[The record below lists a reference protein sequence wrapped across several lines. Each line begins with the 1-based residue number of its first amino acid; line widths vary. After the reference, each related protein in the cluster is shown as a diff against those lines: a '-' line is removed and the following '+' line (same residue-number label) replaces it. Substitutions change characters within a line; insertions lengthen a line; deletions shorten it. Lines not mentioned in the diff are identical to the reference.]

1 MIHFDINKLKETY
14 KSLEKKTCI
23 ENFWQN
29 SEDANSIFQKMKKLK
44 EKTDSYDSLK
54 EKIKDTIEFLEILSQ
69 QEFIDYEKDCMKNIK
84 ILEKEYSTLKLK
96 SLMIGEFDSNNAIL
110 EIHSGAGGTDAQD
123 WTEMLERLYTRWIN
137 NKGFKLTILD
147 YNSDTEGGIKS
158 VTMKVEGEN
167 AYGFLKGEKGVHRL
181 IRISPFD
188 VSKKRHTSFASVDVF
203 PELKED
209 MNISI
214 NQKDLRIDT
223 YRSGGAGGQ
232 HVNKT
237 DSAVRITHI
246 PTGVSVSCQSERSQM
261 FNKETAMKQLIA
273 KLLIIKKEENKE
285 KIDDI
290 QGKYSQIAWGSQI
303 RSYVFQPYTLVKDHR
318 TGFETSNVE
327 SVINGNIDEFIT
339 QYLCYLVKKK

>member
-44 EKTDSYDSLK
+44 EKIDSYDSLK

-96 SLMIGEFDSNNAIL
+96 SLMVGEFDFNNAIL

-167 AYGFLKGEKGVHRL
+167 AYEIGR
-181 IRISPFD
+181 
-188 VSKKRHTSFASVDVF
+188 A
-203 PELKED
+203 
-209 MNISI
+209 
-214 NQKDLRIDT
+214 
-223 YRSGGAGGQ
+223 
-232 HVNKT
+232 HV
-237 DSAVRITHI
+237 
-246 PTGVSVSCQSERSQM
+246 
-261 FNKETAMKQLIA
+261 
-273 KLLIIKKEENKE
+273 
-285 KIDDI
+285 
-290 QGKYSQIAWGSQI
+290 
-303 RSYVFQPYTLVKDHR
+303 
-318 TGFETSNVE
+318 
-327 SVINGNIDEFIT
+327 
-339 QYLCYLVKKK
+339 